1 MDIGSNAENKM
12 KEVFT
17 PNQVAEYLKIS
28 KVTVYRL
35 AYKRDLICHRIGGQ
49 LRFKKNDV
57 EKYFEANRI

>member
-1 MDIGSNAENKM
+1 MDIGSNAENIM
-12 KEVFT
+12 KDVFT
-17 PNQVAEYLKIS
+17 PDQVADFLKIS

-49 LRFKKNDV
+49 LRFKREDV